1 MKKLIRKDIKS
12 KEDMFK
18 ALNRNEILVI
28 SVLYFLSL
36 VLSPLMVIKGTGVI
50 PYIGITTFLAGAIS
64 IIIISFRILRKR

>member
-28 SVLYFLSL
+28 SLLYFLSL

-64 IIIISFRILRKR
+64 IIIISFRILIKR

>member
-64 IIIISFRILRKR
+64 IIISYRILRKR